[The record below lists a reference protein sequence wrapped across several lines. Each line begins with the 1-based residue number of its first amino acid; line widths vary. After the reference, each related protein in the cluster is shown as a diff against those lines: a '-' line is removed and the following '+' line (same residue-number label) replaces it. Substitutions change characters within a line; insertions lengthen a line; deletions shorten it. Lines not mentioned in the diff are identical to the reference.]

1 MYADFDRLGRPGD
14 PSYVSGSGGSGTET
28 QGNGSGAGDPNAA
41 EVPWTDVYRD
51 FRQVAQDAMDHSY
64 VPVDVRDYVR
74 DYFASLD
81 EAVEGQQ

>member
-1 MYADFDRLGRPGD
+1 
-14 PSYVSGSGGSGTET
+14 
-28 QGNGSGAGDPNAA
+28 
-41 EVPWTDVYRD
+41 VYRD

-81 EAVEGQQ
+81 EAVEGQR